1 MRVQI
6 VGRGRMATALEA
18 ALSGRSGVDLLP
30 LAGRGADGTV
40 AGPGVG
46 AVSPGIAARTGTE
59 PVQTETETETETGT
73 GTGTAGSARADVVDV
88 VLLAVPD
95 AEIERAARAIVPGP
109 LVGHLSGAT
118 GIGALAPHEAFAVH
132 PLLTVTGPGTSFAGA
147 HAAVDGSTDHALAAA
162 EALARLLGLETFR
175 IADADRAAYHAAASV
190 ASNFL
195 LAVEHFAGQL
205 AETAGVPRAALVP
218 LVRETVENWA
228 ERGAADVL
236 TGPIARGDESTVARQ
251 RAAVAERMPDRL
263 ALFDTLAEATRQL
276 AREGAR

>member
-18 ALSGRSGVDLLP
+18 ALAGRAEVELLP

-40 AGPGVG
+40 SGTAAGTAFGT
-46 AVSPGIAARTGTE
+46 VSPVIAE
-59 PVQTETETETETGT
+59 PGPREH
-73 GTGTAGSARADVVDV
+73 VDV

-95 AEIERAARAIVPGP
+95 AEIEAAARAIVPGP
-109 LVGHLSGAT
+109 LVAHLSGAT
-118 GIGALAPHEAFAVH
+118 GLGALAPHEAFALH

-147 HAAVDGSTDHALAAA
+147 HAAVDGSTERALAAA
-162 EALARLLGLETFR
+162 EEIARLLGLETFR
-175 IADADRAAYHAAASV
+175 IADGDRAAYHAAASV

-195 LAVEHFAGQL
+195 LAVEHFAEAL

-218 LVRETVENWA
+218 LVRETVDNWA
-228 ERGAADVL
+228 EHGAADVL
-236 TGPIARGDESTVARQ
+236 TGPIARGDEATVARQ

-263 ALFDTLAEATRQL
+263 ALFDTLAEATRRL
-276 AREGAR
+276 AREGSR